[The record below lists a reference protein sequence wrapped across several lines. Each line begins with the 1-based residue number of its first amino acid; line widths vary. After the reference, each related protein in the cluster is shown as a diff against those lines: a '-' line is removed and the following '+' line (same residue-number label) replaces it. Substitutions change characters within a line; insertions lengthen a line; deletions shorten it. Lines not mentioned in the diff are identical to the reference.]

1 MTSLRP
7 NTSQSVD
14 ENDLEVEKCLFN
26 ERNKLKFN
34 SLQLRNSSNF
44 ADSKSYKNKLNNSGI
59 LNKERVYEE
68 IEPICVNEDIM
79 L

>member
-1 MTSLRP
+1 MTSSRP

-26 ERNKLKFN
+26 ERNNHKFN
-34 SLQLRNSSNF
+34 SLQLKTSNF
-44 ADSKSYKNKLNNSGI
+44 SDSKPYKNKLNNSGI
-59 LNKERVYEE
+59 YNKEGVYEE
-68 IEPICVNEDIM
+68 IEPICANEDIM